1 MGTFYAVLLMDV
13 GGQPPYSTSLILH
26 ATDIIHGEGNSAM
39 MAAFGSMVVADAPR
53 QQMRSH
59 HIPAVYIP
67 NASWVNRVIT
77 RLLYIYIYIHRLNIL
92 CVIIVHALDISWI
105 LLDMN
110 PCFASLLL
118 QVAVEGPRTPKGSAV

>member
-1 MGTFYAVLLMDV
+1 
-13 GGQPPYSTSLILH
+13 
-26 ATDIIHGEGNSAM
+26 M
-39 MAAFGSMVVADAPR
+39 MAAFGSMAVADAPR

-77 RLLYIYIYIHRLNIL
+77 RLLYIYIYTHRLNILWLL